1 MAINWYPGHMH
12 KARKEIREAMPQVD
26 LLIEVLDARIPF
38 SSENPLVPALR
49 DNTPCIKILNKADLA
64 DPEMTQRWKEALE
77 QQHGIRAI
85 PMSQHEPQKV
95 RELLKICPE
104 MLPHRNFEGTPL
116 RALILGI
123 PNVGKSTTINN
134 LAGRPIAKTGNEPA
148 VTKIQQRIKL
158 ENNIVLHDT
167 PGFLWPKLEPEE
179 CGYRLAVTGAIKN
192 TVLEFE
198 DVGMFLV
205 EYLMAHQPE
214 ILINRYHL
222 KDMPATAIEV
232 FDAIGQRR
240 GAVRKGGYAD
250 THKVAEILLNDYR
263 IGAMGR
269 VTLES
274 PELIAKEQ
282 AALAILHAEQEALKK
297 EKEERRKQR
306 KAGARVNS

>member
-26 LLIEVLDARIPF
+26 LLIEVLDARIPY

-49 DNTPCIKILNKADLA
+49 KDTPCIKILNKADLA
-64 DPEMTQRWKEALE
+64 NPEMTQRWKQALE

-85 PMSQHEPQKV
+85 PMSQHEPGKV

-134 LAGRPIAKTGNEPA
+134 LAGRIIAKTGNEPA

-158 ENNIVLHDT
+158 ENNIVLLDT

-205 EYLMAHQPE
+205 EYLMEYQPE
-214 ILINRYHL
+214 VLIKRYAL
-222 KDMPATAIEV
+222 KDIPQTAIEI
-232 FDAIGQRR
+232 FDEIGRRR
-240 GAVRKGGYAD
+240 GAMRKGGYAD

-263 IGAMGR
+263 SGAMGR

-274 PELIAKEQ
+274 PEMIAKEQ
-282 AALAILHAEQEALKK
+282 AELAALHAEQAAKK
-297 EKEERRKQR
+297 QAKEELRKQR
-306 KAGARVNS
+306 KSRV

>member
-26 LLIEVLDARIPF
+26 LIIEVLDARIPF
-38 SSENPLVPALR
+38 SSENPLVPSLR
-49 DNTPCIKILNKADLA
+49 NDTPCIKILNKADLA
-64 DPEMTQRWKEALE
+64 DPELTQRWKERLE
-77 QQHGIRAI
+77 QEQGIKAI
-85 PMSQHEPQKV
+85 PMSQHEPGKV
-95 RELLKICPE
+95 RELLQICPA

-134 LAGRPIAKTGNEPA
+134 LANRIIARTGNEPA
-148 VTKIQQRIKL
+148 VTKSQQRIKL

-205 EYLMAHQPE
+205 EYLMEAHPGLLMKRYNLQKLPE
-214 ILINRYHL
+214 SSIDI
-222 KDMPATAIEV
+222 
-232 FDAIGQRR
+232 FDEIGRRR
-240 GAVRKGGYAD
+240 GCMRKGGFAD

-263 IGAMGR
+263 SGAMGPI
-269 VTLES
+269 TLET
-274 PELIAKEQ
+274 PEMIEKQKVVL
-282 AALAILHAEQEALKK
+282 AAIHAEQEAKQK
-297 EKEERRKQR
+297 EKDERRKKR
-306 KAGARVNS
+306 KAGVRS

>member
-26 LLIEVLDARIPF
+26 LLIEVLDARIPY
-38 SSENPLVPALR
+38 SSENPLVPTLR
-49 DNTPCIKILNKADLA
+49 KDTPCIKILNKADLA
-64 DPEMTQRWKEALE
+64 DPEMTLRWKQALE
-77 QQHGIRAI
+77 QEHGIRAI
-85 PMSQHEPQKV
+85 PMSQHEPGRV

-123 PNVGKSTTINN
+123 PNVGKSTTINI
-134 LAGRPIAKTGNEPA
+134 LAGRIIAKTGNEPA
-148 VTKIQQRIKL
+148 VTKMQQRIKL
-158 ENNIVLHDT
+158 ENNIVLLDT

-179 CGYRLAVTGAIKN
+179 CGYRLAITGAIKN

-205 EYLMAHQPE
+205 EYLMKHQPE
-214 ILINRYHL
+214 VLIKRYAL
-222 KDMPATAIEV
+222 KDTPQTAIEI
-232 FDAIGQRR
+232 FDEIGRRR
-240 GAVRKGGYAD
+240 GAMRKGGYAD

-263 IGAMGR
+263 SGAMGR

-274 PELIAKEQ
+274 PEIVAKEQ
-282 AALAILHAEQEALKK
+282 AELAALHAEQAAKK
-297 EKEERRKQR
+297 QAKEELRKQR
-306 KAGARVNS
+306 KSRV

>member
-26 LLIEVLDARIPF
+26 LIIEVLDARIPF

-49 DNTPCIKILNKADLA
+49 KDTPCIKILNKADLA
-64 DPEMTQRWKEALE
+64 DPELTQRWKQALE
-77 QQHGIRAI
+77 KEQGIKAI
-85 PMSQHEPQKV
+85 PMSQHEPNKV
-95 RELLKICPE
+95 RELLQICPQ

-134 LAGRPIAKTGNEPA
+134 LANRIIAKTGNEPA
-148 VTKIQQRIKL
+148 VTKSQQRIKL
-158 ENNIVLHDT
+158 SNNIVLHDT

-205 EYLMAHQPE
+205 EYLMDAHPE
-214 ILINRYHL
+214 VLKQRYNL
-222 KDMPATAIEV
+222 SEIPASSIEI
-232 FDAIGQRR
+232 FDEIGRRR
-240 GAVRKGGYAD
+240 GCMRKGGFAD

-263 IGAMGR
+263 SGAMGR
-269 VTLES
+269 ITLET
-274 PELIAKEQ
+274 PEMIEEQKIRMEAIIAER
-282 AALAILHAEQEALKK
+282 EAKQK
-297 EKEERRKQR
+297 EKGERKKKKKS
-306 KAGARVNS
+306 KA

>member
-26 LLIEVLDARIPF
+26 LIIEVLDARIPF

-49 DNTPCIKILNKADLA
+49 KDTPCIKILNKADLA
-64 DPEMTQRWKEALE
+64 DPELTRRWKESLE
-77 QQHGIRAI
+77 KEQGIKAI
-85 PMSQHEPQKV
+85 PMSQHEPGKV
-95 RELLKICPE
+95 RELLKICPA

-134 LAGRPIAKTGNEPA
+134 LAGKIIAKTGNEPA
-148 VTKIQQRIKL
+148 VTKSQQRIKL

-179 CGYRLAVTGAIKN
+179 CGYRLAITGAIKN

-205 EYLMAHQPE
+205 EYLMEAHPDV
-214 ILINRYHL
+214 LINRYNFSEL
-222 KDMPATAIEV
+222 PASAIEV
-232 FDAIGQRR
+232 FDEIGRRR
-240 GAVRKGGYAD
+240 GAMRKGGFAD

-263 IGAMGR
+263 SGNLGR
-269 VTLES
+269 ITLET

-282 AALAILHAEQEALKK
+282 AILAALHEEQAAKNQDKEDRKK
-297 EKEERRKQR
+297 KK
-306 KAGARVNS
+306 KARA